1 MSDPH
6 RGAYTPPTDAPLS
19 FDARQPVRGSRPLPM
34 TLIIS
39 AVVLATLVVAV
50 LMIYRGGVRGPNEP
64 PRTVGEPVAQVKTAP
79 PANTTQPADPAAGLQ
94 IYKNETPEASP
105 TFAAQPE
112 TPLARPVAPPPTTP
126 VQTAT
131 LAPAKPAPTGPGA
144 PVSATP
150 AAKPPAARPAAG
162 QPTIEGLATAAVSPR
177 PAPPVAKPAVV
188 ATKPAAVPVTA
199 ASAGGPASVQIGAL
213 SSTTLAD
220 KAWSDA
226 ARIAP
231 GLAAGKGKKVEAI
244 DKNGVTLYRTAVTGF
259 SSRADAK
266 AFCDALSAAGK
277 SCFVK

>member
-50 LMIYRGGVRGPNEP
+50 LLIYRGGVRGPNEP
-64 PRTVGEPVAQVKTAP
+64 PRTVGEPVAQMKTPP
-79 PANTTQPADPAAGLQ
+79 PADAAQPADPGSGLQ

-105 TFAAQPE
+105 SFAAKPE
-112 TPLARPVAPPPTTP
+112 EPLARPTPPPPSAP

-131 LAPAKPAPTGPGA
+131 LQPAKPLPAAPSA
-144 PVSATP
+144 PVSAAPATKP
-150 AAKPPAARPAAG
+150 AAQAG
-162 QPTIEGLATAAVSPR
+162 KAPSIESLATAAVSPR
-177 PAPPVAKPAVV
+177 AAPPAAKPVAV
-188 ATKPAAVPVTA
+188 ATKPAAAPAPA
-199 ASAGGPASVQIGAL
+199 ASAGGPAMVQIGAL
-213 SSTTLAD
+213 SSTALAD

-231 GLAAGKGKKVEAI
+231 GMAAGKGKKVEAI
-244 DKNGVTLYRTAVTGF
+244 DKNGTTLYRTAVTGF
-259 SSRADAK
+259 ASRAEAK
-266 AFCDALSAAGK
+266 AFCDALTAAGK

>member
-39 AVVLATLVVAV
+39 AVVLATLMVAV
-50 LMIYRGGVRGPNEP
+50 LLIYRGGVRGPNEP
-64 PRTVGEPVAQVKTAP
+64 PRTVGEPVAQMKAAP
-79 PANTTQPADPAAGLQ
+79 PAGTAQPTDPAAGLQ

-112 TPLARPVAPPPTTP
+112 APLARPTPPPPTAP

-131 LAPAKPAPTGPGA
+131 LQPAKPAPAGPTA
-144 PVSATP
+144 PVSAAP
-150 AAKPPAARPAAG
+150 AAKPAKSPS
-162 QPTIEGLATAAVSPR
+162 IESLATAAVAPKATK
-177 PAPPVAKPAVV
+177 PAPV
-188 ATKPAAVPVTA
+188 ATKPAVVPA
-199 ASAGGPASVQIGAL
+199 ASVGGPASVQIGAL
-213 SSTTLAD
+213 SSTALAD

-231 GLAAGKGKKVEAI
+231 GMAAGKGKRVEAI
-244 DKNGVTLYRTAVTGF
+244 DKNGATLYRTAVTGF
-259 SSRADAK
+259 ASRAEAK
-266 AFCDALSAAGK
+266 AFCDALTAAGK

>member
-50 LMIYRGGVRGPNEP
+50 LLIYRGGVRGPNEP
-64 PRTVGEPVAQVKTAP
+64 PRTVGEPVAQVKAAP
-79 PANTTQPADPAAGLQ
+79 PAGTAQPTDPASGLQ

-105 TFAAQPE
+105 TFAAKPE
-112 TPLARPVAPPPTTP
+112 EPLARPAPPPPTAP

-131 LAPAKPAPTGPGA
+131 LQPAKPAPTGPSA
-144 PVSATP
+144 PVSAAP
-150 AAKPPAARPAAG
+150 APRPAVPARPA
-162 QPTIEGLATAAVSPR
+162 PSIEGLATAAVSPR
-177 PAPPVAKPAVV
+177 ATTPA
-188 ATKPAAVPVTA
+188 ATKPAAPAST

-213 SSTTLAD
+213 SSTALAD

-231 GLAAGKGKKVEAI
+231 GMAAGKGKRVEAI
-244 DKNGVTLYRTAVTGF
+244 DKNGATLYRTAVTGF
-259 SSRADAK
+259 ASRAEAK
-266 AFCDALSAAGK
+266 AFCDALTAAGK